1 MSDVINIF
9 FLFLFLLFCIFIIK
23 RYIPIKKPTV
33 TVKATVCDKYKSTPV
48 SHHPATGTEKYVVV
62 FKTKTKKLSF
72 VVSEYSYN
80 HYTKNESGTLKYKG
94 KTLISFD

>member
-9 FLFLFLLFCIFIIK
+9 FLVLFLVCWILIIK

-62 FKTKTKKLSF
+62 FKTKMKKLSF

-80 HYTKNESGTLKYKG
+80 HYTKNQKGTLKYKG
-94 KTLISFD
+94 STLISFD